1 MDLLPIFKN
10 LLFHYHTTHLFFQNL
25 SGLKIM
31 ASIPRVQ
38 DQGCK
43 VVAAARQFTILTLFY
58 AFLYY
63 KIRNFLIYEDILA
76 NKVSKCSQEHFLP
89 GYQLILSMEKSLNPT
104 YHV

>member
-1 MDLLPIFKN
+1 
-10 LLFHYHTTHLFFQNL
+10 
-25 SGLKIM
+25 M

-63 KIRNFLIYEDILA
+63 KICNSLIYKDILT

-89 GYQLILSMEKSLNPT
+89 VYQLILSMQK
-104 YHV
+104 V

>member
-1 MDLLPIFKN
+1 MLGIHDTLVPKPNANMTFMPFL
-10 LLFHYHTTHLFFQNL
+10 YCFFNVYA
-25 SGLKIM
+25 ICN
-31 ASIPRVQ
+31 PRVHN
-38 DQGCK
+38 QGCK